1 MSLVNEAK
9 QEVSRTCGQG
19 GGPKNQKLS
28 WISYMHGSL
37 VRSGV
42 DGQPAVAGVGVV
54 EVDEGGDH
62 GVLLEGEVSVVLV
75 HRERRA
81 GPGGLQ
87 VRLGVVLC
95 GGAEIQQIQQE

>member
-1 MSLVNEAK
+1 MDIIYE
-9 QEVSRTCGQG
+9 
-19 GGPKNQKLS
+19 
-28 WISYMHGSL
+28 WSL

-62 GVLLEGEVSVVLV
+62 GVPLEGEVAVVLV
-75 HRERRA
+75 HRERGA

-87 VRLGVVLC
+87 VRLGVML
-95 GGAEIQQIQQE
+95 GGNSTDFIRRKKQIATFSSHFIQSGKVV

>member
-1 MSLVNEAK
+1 MPIKEAK
-9 QEVSRTCGQG
+9 QEIYILNFRTGRQS
-19 GGPKNQKLS
+19 KESKILVDIIYE
-28 WISYMHGSL
+28 WSL

-62 GVLLEGEVSVVLV
+62 GVPLEGEVAVVLV
-75 HRERRA
+75 HRERGA

-87 VRLGVVLC
+87 VRLGVML
-95 GGAEIQQIQQE
+95 GGNSTDFI